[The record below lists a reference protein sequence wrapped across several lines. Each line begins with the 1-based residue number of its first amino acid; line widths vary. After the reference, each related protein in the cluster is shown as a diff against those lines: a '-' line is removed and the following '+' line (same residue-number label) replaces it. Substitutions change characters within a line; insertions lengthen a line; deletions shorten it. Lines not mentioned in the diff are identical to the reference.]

1 MPGRA
6 AVVAGNGSR
15 ATPKA
20 NMVSAT
26 SRESTPSLS
35 DAEISHTHARAMQRV
50 AGCPT
55 RRAFRRVLR
64 AVQTHISDPRK
75 EGGSPLWRDHVLE
88 TFRGTGSGAIARS
101 DAHEAKV
108 RAAEEYAF
116 LVNAVHHH
124 KEMLFDYGHSLE
136 KEREQLK
143 KATSTARYVGLDMPS
158 AGSKDELEEW
168 DRNVADRNRE
178 SEK

>member
-1 MPGRA
+1 
-6 AVVAGNGSR
+6 
-15 ATPKA
+15 
-20 NMVSAT
+20 
-26 SRESTPSLS
+26 
-35 DAEISHTHARAMQRV
+35 MQRV

-64 AVQTHISDPRK
+64 AVQTHIGDPRK

-88 TFRGTGSGAIARS
+88 TFRGGTGSGAIARA

-108 RAAEEYAF
+108 RAAEEYAL

-124 KEMLFDYGHSLE
+124 KEMLFDYGHSLD

-158 AGSKDELEEW
+158 GGSKETMEDW
-168 DRNVADRNRE
+168 DRDVADRKRDA
-178 SEK
+178 

>member
-1 MPGRA
+1 MLSAPRLWPATGRA
-6 AVVAGNGSR
+6 PLENTFSFCIESSSLDYRTPTR
-15 ATPKA
+15 AC
-20 NMVSAT
+20 
-26 SRESTPSLS
+26 
-35 DAEISHTHARAMQRV
+35 AMQRV

-88 TFRGTGSGAIARS
+88 TFRGGSGSGAIARA

-116 LVNAVHHH
+116 LVDAVHHH
-124 KEMLFDYGHSLE
+124 KEMLFDYGHSLD

-158 AGSKDELEEW
+158 GGSKETMEEW
-168 DRNVADRNRE
+168 DKDVADRKRDA
-178 SEK
+178 

>member
-1 MPGRA
+1 
-6 AVVAGNGSR
+6 
-15 ATPKA
+15 
-20 NMVSAT
+20 
-26 SRESTPSLS
+26 
-35 DAEISHTHARAMQRV
+35 MQRV

-88 TFRGTGSGAIARS
+88 AFRGGTGSGAIARA

-108 RAAEEYAF
+108 RAAEEYAL